1 MDALSVFINGRRKEM
16 VLFLTQKH
24 GGKLGKA

>member
-1 MDALSVFINGRRKEM
+1 MEALSVFINRRSKEM
-16 VLFLTQKH
+16 VLFLSQKH